1 MIYKFAFLLLAYL
14 FVVHDG
20 AAGQQTAA
28 GPRKPAALAPKLQ
41 PNPVYSEILPTLQ
54 KMTRVPLRLPAYL
67 PYDEPKPKS
76 KQKNDEDR
84 QGENLTASIVR
95 VDEQNYSI
103 QLAFG
108 KDCTGAH
115 VCRDGGVTGST
126 VLQDEHPERR
136 KVPVRLHRGIRGS
149 FVDSECGAYCDE
161 SVLYWSEH
169 GYHYS
174 ISSKAASEKEL
185 IRLANSAIDAADA
198 QASADAKP
206 RKQ

>member
-1 MIYKFAFLLLAYL
+1 LAYKFAFLLLASL
-14 FVVHDG
+14 FVAHCG
-20 AAGQQTAA
+20 ATGQQTAA
-28 GPRKPAALAPKLQ
+28 SPRKLTALAPKLQ

-54 KMTRVPLRLPAYL
+54 KKTRVPLRLPAYL
-67 PYDEPKPKS
+67 PYDETKPKS
-76 KQKNDEDR
+76 KQKNDEDA
-84 QGENLTASIVR
+84 QGEDLTASIVR

-115 VCRDGGVTGST
+115 VCRDGGITGST
-126 VLQDEHPERR
+126 VFQDEHPDRR

-174 ISSKAASEKEL
+174 ISGKAASKKEL

-198 QASADAKP
+198 QASADTKP
-206 RKQ
+206 RRQ

>member
-1 MIYKFAFLLLAYL
+1 MAYKFASLLLASL
-14 FVVHDG
+14 FVAYCG
-20 AAGQQTAA
+20 ATGQQTAA
-28 GPRKPAALAPKLQ
+28 SVRKPTALAPKLQ

-54 KMTRVPLRLPAYL
+54 KKTRVPLRLPAYL

-76 KQKNDEDR
+76 KRKNDEDA
-84 QGENLTASIVR
+84 QGEDLTASIVR
-95 VDEQNYSI
+95 VDEQSYSI

-115 VCRDGGVTGST
+115 VCRDGGITGST
-126 VLQDEHPERR
+126 VFRDEHPDRR
-136 KVPVRLHRGIRGS
+136 KVPVKLHRGIRGS

-174 ISSKAASEKEL
+174 ISSKAASKKEL

-198 QASADAKP
+198 QASADTKP